1 MGWKAVFSA
10 TALAAGL
17 TLASTVQAAEPVKIG
32 AIECL
37 TGPAAKYGTMIK
49 AGFDLAA
56 EEVNAKG
63 GVLGGRPIALIYED
77 SAAQKEQAINAAKK
91 LIARDHVVA
100 LLGPTLSNEM
110 FAVGPVANERGI
122 PIIGTSNTAKGI
134 TDIGEFVFRT
144 SLPESDVLPVTL
156 KAARARFGIK
166 RVALLYSNDD
176 AFTKSGFDVFKDSLE
191 KMGIEI
197 AAIESFSVKDTDFS
211 AQLTKVKGL
220 NVDALVVSALAEA
233 GGGLV
238 LQARQLGLPPS
249 LPIIGGNGFNSPKVA
264 EIAGDAADGVVI
276 GSPWFIAK
284 PGAGNAAFVAA
295 FRQKYA
301 QDPDQFAA
309 QAYDTLHILAAA
321 LDRAGEAEPKK
332 IRDALTRTDNA
343 GLLGRFRFGLD
354 RSPASADEVV
364 VTTLKGGK
372 FTLLQ

>member
-1 MGWKAVFSA
+1 MNWKAVFFA
-10 TALAAGL
+10 TAFAAGAL
-17 TLASTVQAAEPVKIG
+17 PTVTATGAEPIKVG

-37 TGPAAKYGTMIK
+37 TGPDAKYGTMIK

-63 GVLGGRPIALIYED
+63 GVLDGRPIALIYED

-134 TDIGEFVFRT
+134 TDIGDFVFRT

-156 KAARARFGIK
+156 KKARAKFGIK

-176 AFTKSGFDVFKDSLE
+176 AFTKSGFDVFKTTLE
-191 KMGIEI
+191 TMGIEI

-220 NVDALVVSALAEA
+220 TVDALVVSALAEA

-238 LQARQLGLPPS
+238 LQARQLGIGTS
-249 LPIIGGNGFNSPKVA
+249 VPIIGGNGFNSPKVA

-284 PGAGNAAFVAA
+284 EGADNAAFVAA
-295 FRQKYA
+295 FRRKYA

-309 QAYDTLHILAAA
+309 QAYDTVHILAAA
-321 LDRAGEAEPKK
+321 IERAGAAESKK
-332 IRDALTRTDNA
+332 IRDALTRTDQS
-343 GLLGRFRFGLD
+343 GLLGRFRFGAD
-354 RSPASADEVV
+354 RSPATADGVV
-364 VTTLKGGK
+364 VTTIKGGK